1 MSRRRDGEAPM
12 PAVTA
17 GLLRFFE
24 DSAAA
29 GIMIQPIHVIGFSI
43 IFTVISALL
52 LVFPIIP

>member
-1 MSRRRDGEAPM
+1 M